1 MERLSPSPSAHTMKI
16 TAAREDLLAPLQS
29 VIGVV
34 ERRQTMP
41 ILANVFLSARDS
53 RLSITGTDLEVELVA
68 SQEVNVQ
75 QPGDVTVPGRKLL
88 DICRA
93 LPENSSVSLSTEA
106 DRTTLRAGRS
116 RFTLSSLPASDFP
129 VVEEI
134 HAQQHLTVSRGA
146 LRRLID
152 QTHFS
157 MAQQDVRYYLNGM
170 LLETDGKVL
179 RAVATDG
186 HRLALCEAALESAAQ
201 SAQQVIVPRKGV
213 LELQRLLGGE
223 GELELAIGTNH
234 VRAKIGDIRF
244 TSKLIDGRFPEYG
257 RVVPAAPT
265 KIVEADRELLRQSF
279 QRTAILS
286 NEKYRG
292 IRLTLRSGLLVI
304 QAHNPEQEEAE
315 DQVEVRYEGDDLEI
329 GFNVTYLLDALSA
342 LDGEKVEIG
351 LTDANSSCLIRAPG
365 QSDTKYVVMPMRL

>member
-1 MERLSPSPSAHTMKI
+1 MKL
-16 TAAREDLLAPLQS
+16 TASREDLLTPLQS

-41 ILANVFLSARDS
+41 VLANVLLSAREN

-68 SQEVNVQ
+68 SHAVSVQ
-75 QPGDVTVPGRKLL
+75 QAGDVTVPGRKLL
-88 DICRA
+88 DIFRA
-93 LPENSSVSLSTEA
+93 LPEQTSVSLTTDG
-106 DRTTLRAGRS
+106 DRVALRAGRS
-116 RFTLSSLPASDFP
+116 RFTLSSLPAAEFP
-129 VVEEI
+129 VIEEI
-134 HAQQHLTVSRGA
+134 NSQQVLSVSQGA

-152 QTHFS
+152 KTHFS

-170 LLETDGKVL
+170 LLETEGKAL

-186 HRLALCEAALESAAQ
+186 HRLALCETPLQAAAKT
-201 SAQQVIVPRKGV
+201 AQQVIEPRKGV
-213 LELQRLLGGE
+213 LELQRILGSD

-234 VRAKIGDIRF
+234 VRVQIGDIRF

-257 RVVPAAPT
+257 RVVPSTPT
-265 KIVEADRELLRQSF
+265 KIVQADRDPLRQAL

-292 IRLTLRSGLLVI
+292 IRLTLHSDLLTV

-315 DQVEVRYEGDDLEI
+315 DQLEVGYKGEDLEI
-329 GFNVTYLLDALSA
+329 GFNVNYLLDALAA
-342 LDGEKVEIG
+342 LDTDKVEIG
-351 LTDANSSCLIRAPG
+351 LNDANTSCLIRAPG
-365 QSDTKYVVMPMRL
+365 TTDTKYVVMPMRL